1 MRGRRATGALRWSR
15 ALVLAGV
22 VLTAGALAHRT
33 AGGALPG
40 AFEIASVGLVCVVA
54 CAALLGV
61 QRTGGGVVA
70 LTVGGQLAVHT
81 AMGTLAGHGP
91 AGHAGHALSA
101 SVPPMSSSMPAMPSG
116 AAPAWWTH
124 GPGEFLERPG
134 MAVAHLVAAVAV
146 GCWLAVGE
154 QALWSLL
161 SIAGSQVQRLTAAA
175 LLGLGAAGAIA
186 VPVRRPRPADTA
198 LRPLPQRPIW
208 SRGPVRRGPPVVLLT
223 R

>member
-22 VLTAGALAHRT
+22 VLTAGVLAHRT

-61 QRTGGGVVA
+61 QRTGSGVVA

-81 AMGTLAGHGP
+81 AMGVLAGHG
-91 AGHAGHALSA
+91 AGGHAGHTLPG
-101 SVPPMSSSMPAMPSG
+101 SVAPMSSMPAMPSG
-116 AAPAWWTH
+116 AGPVWWTH

-161 SIAGSQVQRLTAAA
+161 SIAGSQVQHLVAAA

-186 VPVRRPRPADTA
+186 VPVRRPRPAHTA